1 MLRNL
6 RTRRRPLYGA
16 HICALAAAI
25 LLLLSVSLL
34 YSRLNFFL
42 QPNNPHP
49 HPLQYDTISLNN
61 PLVDDLSDAD
71 YRSSDDRIDELD
83 VADNNNNNDDDFLL
97 SNESEEDDEEIINQY
112 PRVSSTYF
120 YDQKHGVVRRA
131 FNKRSIDEWQD
142 YVNFESRMK
151 LGLGFKSDESKA
163 AFGSD
168 NLPVDVQMR
177 MKLSEIKSVEDA
189 LLLKGSPLREGW
201 GEWFE
206 KKSDFLR
213 RDRMFKSNLEALNP
227 NNNPML
233 QDPDG
238 AGITGLTRGDKIVLK
253 GLMNE
258 FKKVPFLVKKPLSVS
273 ELTKSELV
281 NDALDLQKMVGLA
294 KNDVFESKELKFDTE
309 LVKTNDEDVNRGK
322 RVKLRTLNDSARIG
336 KRVVR
341 DSDEDS
347 ATRSKEEIR
356 NGDVKVVEDD
366 ARGEV
371 SGQVFADGKRWGYFP
386 GLQPRLSFA
395 NFMDSFFRKAKC
407 TMRVFIVWNSPA
419 WMFTTRYQRGLESV
433 LNHHRDACVVVFSET
448 IELNFFSGFL
458 KDGFKVA
465 VVMPNLDELLLDT
478 PTHVFASVWYE
489 WKQTKHYPVHYSE
502 LVRLAALYKYGG
514 IYLDSD
520 IIVLNSLSS
529 LKNTVAF
536 EDDPRGKNLN
546 GAVMAFRKHSPF
558 VMECLKEFY
567 ASYDDTQ
574 LRWNGADL
582 LTRVASNFSVN
593 DDPSG
598 RKMEINF
605 QPSSVFFPIGHNNIT
620 RYFSAP
626 AMETE
631 KAEQD
636 MLFNTILQEAVTFHF
651 WNGLTS
657 AMVPEPGSL
666 AHRIINYNCLHC
678 SDTL

>member
-49 HPLQYDTISLNN
+49 HHTLQYDAVSLNDS
-61 PLVDDLSDAD
+61 LVDDLADAD
-71 YRSSDDRIDELD
+71 YRSSDDRIDEQD
-83 VADNNNNNDDDFLL
+83 VADNSNSNDDELLL
-97 SNESEEDDEEIINQY
+97 SNEEDEEEVMNQY

-120 YDQKHGVVRRA
+120 YDQRNGVVRRA
-131 FNKRSIDEWQD
+131 FNKRSIEEWED

-168 NLPVDVQMR
+168 DLPVDVQMR

-213 RDRMFKSNLEALNP
+213 RDRMFKSNLEVLNP

-238 AGITGLTRGDKIVLK
+238 PGITGLSRGDKIVLK

-258 FKKVPFLVKKPLSVS
+258 YKKVPFLAKKPLSVS
-273 ELTKSELV
+273 ESTKSELV

-294 KNDVFESKELKFDTE
+294 KDDVFKSKEL
-309 LVKTNDEDVNRGK
+309 KTNDEDVNRGK
-322 RVKLRTLNDSARIG
+322 RVKHRTLNDNARIG
-336 KRVVR
+336 KRVVHN
-341 DSDEDS
+341 SDEDS

-356 NGDVKVVEDD
+356 NGDMKVVEGD
-366 ARGEV
+366 AGGDV
-371 SGQVFADGKRWGYFP
+371 S
-386 GLQPRLSFA
+386 
-395 NFMDSFFRKAKC
+395 RKAKC
-407 TMRVFIVWNSPA
+407 TIRVFMVWNSPA
-419 WMFTTRYQRGLESV
+419 WMFTARYQRGLESV

-448 IELNFFSGFL
+448 IELNFFSGFV

-489 WKQTKHYPVHYSE
+489 WKRTKHYPLHYSE

-520 IIVLNSLSS
+520 IVVLNSLSS
-529 LKNTVAF
+529 LNNTVAF
-536 EDDPRGKNLN
+536 EDDLRGKKLN

-558 VMECLKEFY
+558 IMECLKEFY
-567 ASYDDTQ
+567 ASYDDSQ

-582 LTRVASNFSVN
+582 LARVASNFSVN
-593 DDPSG
+593 DNLSG

-605 QPSSVFFPIGHNNIT
+605 QPSFIFFPISHNNIT

-636 MLFNTILQEAVTFHF
+636 NIFKTILKEAVTFHF

-666 AHRIINYNCLHC
+666 AYRIINYNCLRC

>member
-49 HPLQYDTISLNN
+49 HHTLQYDAVSLNDS
-61 PLVDDLSDAD
+61 LVDDLADAD
-71 YRSSDDRIDELD
+71 YRSSDDRIDEQD
-83 VADNNNNNDDDFLL
+83 VADNSNSNDDELLL
-97 SNESEEDDEEIINQY
+97 SNEEDEEEVMNQY

-120 YDQKHGVVRRA
+120 YDQRNGVVRRA
-131 FNKRSIDEWQD
+131 FNKRSIEEWED

-168 NLPVDVQMR
+168 DLPVDVQMR

-213 RDRMFKSNLEALNP
+213 RDRMFKSNLEVLNP

-238 AGITGLTRGDKIVLK
+238 PGITGLSRGDKIVLK

-258 FKKVPFLVKKPLSVS
+258 YKKVPFLAKKPLSVS
-273 ELTKSELV
+273 ESTKSELV

-294 KNDVFESKELKFDTE
+294 KDDVFKSKEL
-309 LVKTNDEDVNRGK
+309 KTNDEDVNRGK
-322 RVKLRTLNDSARIG
+322 RVKHRTLNDNARIG
-336 KRVVR
+336 KRVVHN
-341 DSDEDS
+341 SDEDS

-356 NGDVKVVEDD
+356 NGDMKVVEGD
-366 ARGEV
+366 AGGDV
-371 SGQVFADGKRWGYFP
+371 SRQVFADGKRWGYFP
-386 GLQPRLSFA
+386 GLQPKLSFT

-407 TMRVFIVWNSPA
+407 TIRVFMVWNSPA
-419 WMFTTRYQRGLESV
+419 WMFTARYQRGLESV

-448 IELNFFSGFL
+448 IELNFFSGFV

-489 WKQTKHYPVHYSE
+489 WKRTKHYPLHYSE

-520 IIVLNSLSS
+520 IVVLNSLSS
-529 LKNTVAF
+529 LNNTVAF
-536 EDDPRGKNLN
+536 EDDLRGKKLN

-558 VMECLKEFY
+558 IMECLKEFY
-567 ASYDDTQ
+567 ASYDDSQ

-582 LTRVASNFSVN
+582 LARVASNFSVN
-593 DDPSG
+593 DNLSG

-605 QPSSVFFPIGHNNIT
+605 QPSFIFFPISHNNIT

-636 MLFNTILQEAVTFHF
+636 NIFKTILKEAVTFHF

-666 AHRIINYNCLHC
+666 AYRIINYNCLRC

>member
-6 RTRRRPLYGA
+6 RTRRRPLYA
-16 HICALAAAI
+16 PHICALAALI
-25 LLLLSVSLL
+25 LFLLLLSISLL
-34 YSRLNFFL
+34 YTRLNFFL
-42 QPNNPHP
+42 LQPTHP
-49 HPLQYDTISLNN
+49 QSHHPLQYDTVSLNN
-61 PLVDDLSDAD
+61 PLVYDLADTD
-71 YRSSDDRIDELD
+71 YRSNDDRID
-83 VADNNNNNDDDFLL
+83 VADNNNNDVNDDDNEFLL
-97 SNESEEDDEEIINQY
+97 SNENEEDDEEVINQY

-120 YDQKHGVVRRA
+120 YDQRNGVVRRA
-131 FNKRSIDEWQD
+131 FNKRSIEEWED

-168 NLPVDVQMR
+168 DLPVDVGMR

-189 LLLKGSPLREGW
+189 LLLKGSTLREGW

-227 NNNPML
+227 NNNAML

-238 AGITGLTRGDKIVLK
+238 AGVTGLTRGDKIVLK

-258 FKKVPFLVKKPLSVS
+258 FKKVPFLVKKTLSVS
-273 ELTKSELV
+273 DEVAKSELV
-281 NDALDLQKMVGLA
+281 NDALDLEKMVGLA
-294 KNDVFESKELKFDTE
+294 KSDAFESKVL
-309 LVKTNDEDVNRGK
+309 KTNDEDVNSRGK
-322 RVKLRTLNDSARIG
+322 RAKRRTLNDNVRIG
-336 KRVVR
+336 KRVVH

-347 ATRSKEEIR
+347 ATRSKEGIR
-356 NGDVKVVEDD
+356 NGDAKVVDD
-366 ARGEV
+366 HARGGV
-371 SGQVFADGKRWGYFP
+371 SEKVFADGKRWGYFP

-407 TMRVFIVWNSPA
+407 AMRVFMVWNSPA

-448 IELNFFSGFL
+448 IELNFFSDFVE
-458 KDGFKVA
+458 DG
-465 VVMPNLDELLLDT
+465 
-478 PTHVFASVWYE
+478 
-489 WKQTKHYPVHYSE
+489 
-502 LVRLAALYKYGG
+502 YGG

-529 LKNTVAF
+529 LNNTIAF
-536 EDDPRGKNLN
+536 EDDLRGKTLN

-558 VMECLKEFY
+558 IMECLKEFH
-567 ASYDDTQ
+567 ASYDDKQ

-593 DDPSG
+593 DNLSG
-598 RKMEINF
+598 GKMEINF
-605 QPSSVFFPIGHNNIT
+605 QPSNIFFPISHSNIT

-636 MLFNTILQEAVTFHF
+636 ILFKTILKEAVTFHF

-666 AHRIINYNCLHC
+666 AYRIINYNCLRC

>member
-6 RTRRRPLYGA
+6 RTRRRPLYA
-16 HICALAAAI
+16 PHICALAAFI
-25 LLLLSVSLL
+25 LLLLLLSISLL
-34 YSRLNFFL
+34 YTRLNFFL
-42 QPNNPHP
+42 LQPTHP
-49 HPLQYDTISLNN
+49 QSHHPLQYDTVSLNN
-61 PLVDDLSDAD
+61 PLVYDLADTD
-71 YRSSDDRIDELD
+71 YRSNDDRID
-83 VADNNNNNDDDFLL
+83 VADNNTNDDDNEFLL
-97 SNESEEDDEEIINQY
+97 SNENEEDDEEVINQY

-120 YDQKHGVVRRA
+120 YDQRNGVVRRA
-131 FNKRSIDEWQD
+131 FNKRSIEEWED

-168 NLPVDVQMR
+168 DFPVDVGMR

-189 LLLKGSPLREGW
+189 LLLKGSTLREGW
-201 GEWFE
+201 GDWFE

-227 NNNPML
+227 NNNAML

-238 AGITGLTRGDKIVLK
+238 AGVTGLTRGDKIVLK

-258 FKKVPFLVKKPLSVS
+258 FKKVPFLVKKTLSVS
-273 ELTKSELV
+273 ESELV
-281 NDALDLQKMVGLA
+281 NDALDLEKMVGLA
-294 KNDVFESKELKFDTE
+294 KSDAFESKVLKA
-309 LVKTNDEDVNRGK
+309 NDEDVNSRAK
-322 RVKLRTLNDSARIG
+322 RAKRRTLNDNVRIG
-336 KRVVR
+336 KRLVH

-347 ATRSKEEIR
+347 ATRSKEGIR
-356 NGDVKVVEDD
+356 NGDVKVVDD
-366 ARGEV
+366 NARGEV
-371 SGQVFADGKRWGYFP
+371 SEKVFADGKRWGYFP

-407 TMRVFIVWNSPA
+407 TMRVFMVWNSPA

-448 IELNFFSGFL
+448 IELNFFSDFV

-478 PTHVFASVWYE
+478 PIHVFASVWYE
-489 WKQTKHYPVHYSE
+489 WKQTKHYPLHYSE

-529 LKNTVAF
+529 LNNTIAF
-536 EDDPRGKNLN
+536 EDDLRGKTLN
-546 GAVMAFRKHSPF
+546 GAAMAFRKHSPF
-558 VMECLKEFY
+558 IMECLKEFH
-567 ASYDDTQ
+567 ASYDDKQ

-593 DDPSG
+593 DNISG

-605 QPSSVFFPIGHNNIT
+605 QPSNIFFPISHSNIT

-636 MLFNTILQEAVTFHF
+636 MLFKTILKEAVTFHF

-666 AHRIINYNCLHC
+666 AYRIINYNCLRC

>member
-16 HICALAAAI
+16 YICALAAAI

-49 HPLQYDTISLNN
+49 HPLQYDAVSLNN
-61 PLVDDLSDAD
+61 PLIDDLADAD

-83 VADNNNNNDDDFLL
+83 VADNNNDEFLL

-120 YDQKHGVVRRA
+120 YDQRHGVVRRA
-131 FNKRSIDEWQD
+131 FNKRSIEEWED

-168 NLPVDVQMR
+168 DLPVDVQMR

-213 RDRMFKSNLEALNP
+213 RDRMFKSNLEVLNP

-238 AGITGLTRGDKIVLK
+238 AGITGLSRGDKIVLK

-258 FKKVPFLVKKPLSVS
+258 YKKVPFLVKKPLSVS
-273 ELTKSELV
+273 ELTKAELV
-281 NDALDLQKMVGLA
+281 NDALDLQKMAGLA
-294 KNDVFESKELKFDTE
+294 KNDVFESKDLKSDTE
-309 LVKTNDEDVNRGK
+309 LGKTNDEDVNRGK
-322 RVKLRTLNDSARIG
+322 RVKRRTLNDNARIG
-336 KRVVR
+336 KRVVH

-347 ATRSKEEIR
+347 ATRSNEGIR
-356 NGDVKVVEDD
+356 NGNMKVVDND
-366 ARGEV
+366 ARGDV

-386 GLQPRLSFA
+386 GLQPRLSFT

-407 TMRVFIVWNSPA
+407 TMRVFMVWNSPA
-419 WMFTTRYQRGLESV
+419 WMFTARYQRGLESV

-448 IELNFFSGFL
+448 IELNFFSGFV

-489 WKQTKHYPVHYSE
+489 WKQTKHYPFHYSE
-502 LVRLAALYKYGG
+502 LIRLAALYKYGG

-529 LKNTVAF
+529 LNNTVAF
-536 EDDPRGKNLN
+536 EDDLRGKNLN

-558 VMECLKEFY
+558 IMECLKEFY

-593 DDPSG
+593 GNLSG

-605 QPSSVFFPIGHNNIT
+605 QPSFAFFPIGHNNIT
-620 RYFSAP
+620 RFFSAP

-631 KAEQD
+631 NAEQD
-636 MLFNTILQEAVTFHF
+636 TLFETILKEAVTFHF

-666 AHRIINYNCLHC
+666 AYRIINYNCLRC